1 LTGEDRA
8 LSADYEEVYRVS
20 SFDGD
25 VWETFGEIAGT
36 AFDANGSLYIF
47 DRQASRITV
56 VDPDGNFVREFRGPG
71 EGPGELRM
79 ALGFTVM
86 RDGTTV
92 VLDLGHQAY

>member
-1 LTGEDRA
+1 M
-8 LSADYEEVYRVS
+8 S